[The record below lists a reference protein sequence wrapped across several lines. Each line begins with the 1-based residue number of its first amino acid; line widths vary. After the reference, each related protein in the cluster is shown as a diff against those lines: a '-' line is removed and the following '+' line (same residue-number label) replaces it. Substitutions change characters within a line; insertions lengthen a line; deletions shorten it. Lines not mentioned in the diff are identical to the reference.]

1 MEIFKFRMT
10 FSVGAP
16 SQKIDF
22 EHKKVHVK
30 DQADWLRSRGPRSR
44 GPADKLKTTVN
55 SANLLLYPVSKNG
68 NF

>member
-1 MEIFKFRMT
+1 MEISNFRMS
-10 FSVGAP
+10 FSEGAP
-16 SQKIDF
+16 SQKFHFD
-22 EHKKVHVK
+22 HKKVPAK
-30 DQADWLRSRGPRSR
+30 DQADWLRSR